1 MWSRPLALALLLLP
15 APALAGV
22 KEKVAALA
30 PPGLVLVMDAKGNEL
45 VAQNTDEP
53 FVPASVT
60 KIVTAWL
67 AMEVLGGDYRF
78 ETRFYLDDKRVLYV
92 RGGGDPFLISEEL
105 APLATELVAAVGK
118 KPITGIVLD
127 ASYYPS
133 NLRIPGIE
141 DTDEA
146 YNALNSALAVNF
158 NTVYAVRSGNKV
170 RSAEKQTPITPL
182 AITQFRLRGPNGSG
196 RISLSQDPTVSLQYA
211 GELIAAFIERAG
223 GSVKGKI
230 STGTVPEGLEPVYVH
245 RQSRTL
251 SEILVELLRASNN
264 YIANQV
270 FLEIG
275 GHRLG
280 GPVSLEK
287 SLQVANEMLAAHG
300 LAAAIHLEEGS
311 GISRN
316 NHFTARGLA
325 KVLELFAPHAD
336 LLHGHDGGMNKT
348 GTMEGVRT
356 LAGYAD
362 TSSHGR
368 VRFVISLTSNDG
380 EMRFRLLRAISPGCK
395 SRPPRRCFP
404 TRSQKFAISA
414 YRISAGGLRSPA
426 GYALRVHVQRIDRVA
441 RRHEQPVAVAAA
453 EADVGSALGQRDEA
467 DRLAG
472 RIEHLDAV
480 ERRAHA
486 PAAPQI
492 AVDVDPKAVGRFFF
506 FAVDEDAAIGELRSA
521 VDHVEDID
529 RASLGRA
536 LDDIEL
542 RFVGRKGQ
550 SVRPLDQPGGRDR
563 RTPAVGIEPV
573 DVEGQFRL
581 CLHAQI
587 IAGDAG
593 GRIGEP
599 DGAVGLHDHVVRAI
613 EPLAVEP
620 IDQHRDGAVIL
631 GARDATA

>member
-1 MWSRPLALALLLLP
+1 MSAKCQKRTLITFRCTLAGVAMWSGLPALALLLLSF
-15 APALAGV
+15 PALADV

-30 PPGLVLVMDAKGNEL
+30 PSGVVLVVDPEGSEL
-45 VAQNTDEP
+45 VAQNADEP

-67 AMEVLGGDYRF
+67 ALEVLGGDYRF

-105 APLATELVAAVGK
+105 APLATDLVAVVGK
-118 KPITGIVLD
+118 KPIDGIVLD

-141 DTDEA
+141 DTNNSYD
-146 YNALNSALAVNF
+146 ALNSALAVNF
-158 NTVYAVRSGNKV
+158 NTIYGVRSRNKV

-182 AITQFRLRGPNGSG
+182 AIAQFRARGPKGSS
-196 RISLSQDPTVSLQYA
+196 RISLSQDPAVSLQYA

-251 SEILVELLRASNN
+251 SEILAELLRASNN

-287 SLQVANEMLAAHG
+287 SLMVANEMLAAHG
-300 LAAAIHLEEGS
+300 LATAIHLEEGS
-311 GISRN
+311 GISRDN
-316 NHFTARGLA
+316 RFTARGLA

-348 GTMEGVRT
+348 GTMDGIRT

-368 VRFVISLTSNDG
+368 VRFVISLTSND
-380 EMRFRLLRAISPGCK
+380 EMRFRLLRAIEPG
-395 SRPPRRCFP
+395 
-404 TRSQKFAISA
+404 
-414 YRISAGGLRSPA
+414 L
-426 GYALRVHVQRIDRVA
+426 
-441 RRHEQPVAVAAA
+441 
-453 EADVGSALGQRDEA
+453 
-467 DRLAG
+467 
-472 RIEHLDAV
+472 
-480 ERRAHA
+480 
-486 PAAPQI
+486 
-492 AVDVDPKAVGRFFF
+492 
-506 FAVDEDAAIGELRSA
+506 
-521 VDHVEDID
+521 
-529 RASLGRA
+529 
-536 LDDIEL
+536 
-542 RFVGRKGQ
+542 
-550 SVRPLDQPGGRDR
+550 
-563 RTPAVGIEPV
+563 
-573 DVEGQFRL
+573 
-581 CLHAQI
+581 
-587 IAGDAG
+587 
-593 GRIGEP
+593 
-599 DGAVGLHDHVVRAI
+599 
-613 EPLAVEP
+613 
-620 IDQHRDGAVIL
+620 
-631 GARDATA
+631 

>member
-1 MWSRPLALALLLLP
+1 MWFRLLAFALLLLP

-22 KEKVAALA
+22 TEKVAALA
-30 PPGLVLVMDAKGNEL
+30 PTGLVLVVDAEGNEL
-45 VAQNTDEP
+45 VAQNADEP

-105 APLATELVAAVGK
+105 ALLATNLVAAVGK
-118 KPITGIVLD
+118 KPINGIVLD

-158 NTVYAVRSGNKV
+158 NTISAVRSGNKV

-182 AITQFRLRGPNGSG
+182 AISLFRARGADGSG

-230 STGTVPEGLEPVYVH
+230 STGTVPDGLKPVYVH

-251 SEILVELLRASNN
+251 SKILAELLRASNN
-264 YIANQV
+264 FVANQV

-275 GHRLG
+275 GHSLG

-287 SLQVANEMLAAHG
+287 SLQVANQMLAAHG

-316 NHFTARGLA
+316 NRFSARGLA
-325 KVLELFAPHAD
+325 KVLALFAPHAD

-348 GTMEGVRT
+348 GTMEGVST

-380 EMRFRLLRAISPGCK
+380 EMRFRLLRAIVS
-395 SRPPRRCFP
+395 
-404 TRSQKFAISA
+404 
-414 YRISAGGLRSPA
+414 GL
-426 GYALRVHVQRIDRVA
+426 
-441 RRHEQPVAVAAA
+441 
-453 EADVGSALGQRDEA
+453 
-467 DRLAG
+467 
-472 RIEHLDAV
+472 
-480 ERRAHA
+480 
-486 PAAPQI
+486 
-492 AVDVDPKAVGRFFF
+492 
-506 FAVDEDAAIGELRSA
+506 
-521 VDHVEDID
+521 
-529 RASLGRA
+529 
-536 LDDIEL
+536 
-542 RFVGRKGQ
+542 
-550 SVRPLDQPGGRDR
+550 
-563 RTPAVGIEPV
+563 
-573 DVEGQFRL
+573 
-581 CLHAQI
+581 
-587 IAGDAG
+587 
-593 GRIGEP
+593 
-599 DGAVGLHDHVVRAI
+599 
-613 EPLAVEP
+613 
-620 IDQHRDGAVIL
+620 
-631 GARDATA
+631 